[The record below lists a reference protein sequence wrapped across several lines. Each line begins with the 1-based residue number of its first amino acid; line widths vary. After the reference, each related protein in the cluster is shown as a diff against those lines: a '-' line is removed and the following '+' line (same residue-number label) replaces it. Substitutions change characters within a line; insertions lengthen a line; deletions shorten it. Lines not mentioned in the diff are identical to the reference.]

1 MPPARDLVIFD
12 FDKTLISG
20 DSFRE
25 LSRIAARG
33 PLETFEALGLAV
45 VCKLG
50 WIDNTDYKSRVLAR
64 LWWSKPAAERAARI
78 GALERRLEVMERP
91 RVVALLR
98 QHLDDGHDVLVVSAS
113 PAFYVEPFVR
123 RWSDR
128 IQVFA
133 SSVEE
138 GGPVTEN
145 LRGER
150 KAVLARRLI
159 EERAPSRVWVYA
171 DHLSDLPLIEL
182 SDRVRLLE
190 PSARLLRSLRRQR
203 IDFEV
208 VPV

>member
-1 MPPARDLVIFD
+1 MPSSRDLVIFD

-20 DSFRE
+20 DSFRV
-25 LSRIAARG
+25 LSRIAARS
-33 PLETFEALGLAV
+33 PLETLEALALAV

-50 WIDNTDYKSRVLAR
+50 FLDNTAYKTRVLAR
-64 LWWSKPAAERAARI
+64 LWWSKSAAERTARL
-78 GALERRLEVMERP
+78 GALQRRLESLERAS
-91 RVVALLR
+91 VVALLR
-98 QHLDDGHDVLVVSAS
+98 QHLDEGHDVLVVSAS
-113 PAFYVEPFVR
+113 PAFYVAPFVR

-128 IQVFA
+128 IEVYA

-159 EERAPSRVWVYA
+159 DERAPSRVWVYA

-182 SDRVRLLE
+182 SDRVRLLQ